1 MAGNSPVSSHPR
13 STSGCFGTSGRVSD
27 WPQDFGGQGGV
38 VAGADSTPGSYY
50 LSASPGALACSAG
63 LAGQRLAGR
72 AEPPAPRRKGGRRR
86 AGGISRRARWY
97 RVPGSVPGQ
106 SATLVRTEPPVRWLE
121 SATASL
127 RTALPMVSLPVV
139 STISADWL
147 ASMKAALPTAAPLAT

>member
-1 MAGNSPVSSHPR
+1 MGFCQRVCNRVFQPPLQLRGVGFPAMAGNRAVSSHPR

-50 LSASPGALACSAG
+50 LSASPGALALACSAG

-86 AGGISRRARWY
+86 PGRNLAPGAAGIDLLGASPVSPRCWGLGPRSGVRPSDPA
-97 RVPGSVPGQ
+97 PG
-106 SATLVRTEPPVRWLE
+106 
-121 SATASL
+121 
-127 RTALPMVSLPVV
+127 
-139 STISADWL
+139 L
-147 ASMKAALPTAAPLAT
+147 AWT